1 MSNTK
6 IQIKRSSINIKPVD
20 GSLGAAE
27 PAYSYLSDK
36 LFLGTSD
43 GSGVIAIGGKFF
55 VDQQNAIYDL
65 VNAAYTSANAG
76 FTDANAIFN
85 LLNLAFDTTNSAY
98 TLANANFDVTNAAYT
113 MANANYAVTNIAF
126 DTVNSAYGLANSNY
140 DVTNAAYTLANA
152 NFDVTNAAYTLANAN
167 FDVANAAYGYA
178 NASNSWADST
188 FVKLTLPGEVQT
200 ITSDIAITGNL
211 TFVGNATT
219 IQTTTLEVDDTLIYL
234 GANNYSGTDLLDIGI
249 VANYGNTTG
258 ANVHTGLYRDHASK
272 EWYLFQG
279 YDIEPSSNNI
289 ITPYSNNMVN
299 AVLNADL
306 VTSNLWLGGANAI
319 VWISSAYDNSN
330 GGFGL
335 ANAAYGATNSAFG
348 VINAAYTMA
357 NANYTVTN
365 AAYTLA
371 NANFD
376 VTNAAY
382 TLANANFD
390 VTNAAYTAVNAAYVV
405 VNAAYTS
412 SNAGY
417 TVANA
422 AFGTANTADRHAANA
437 SYVNTGTLLVNYGGT
452 GRNSFT
458 TNGVIYGNGTDGLLV
473 TSSGSEG
480 NVLQVNSSGVPQFG
494 MLDGGTF

>member
-6 IQIKRSSINIKPVD
+6 IQIKRSSVNIKPVD
-20 GSLGAAE
+20 GSLSAAE

-65 VNAAYTSANAG
+65 VNSAFTAANSG

-85 LLNLAFDTTNSAY
+85 LLNLTFDTTNSAY
-98 TLANANFDVTNAAYT
+98 TLSNANFDVTNAAYT
-113 MANANYAVTNIAF
+113 MANANYTVTNIAF
-126 DTVNSAYGLANSNY
+126 DTVNSAYTLTNSSYDVANSAY
-140 DVTNAAYTLANA
+140 DFANSIGSLS
-152 NFDVTNAAYTLANAN
+152 YGSY
-167 FDVANAAYGYA
+167 DVANAAFGVANGAFDYA
-178 NASNSWADST
+178 NASNSWANTT
-188 FVKLTLPGEVQT
+188 FVKLTLPGAVQT
-200 ITSDIAITGNL
+200 ITSDVAITGNL
-211 TFVGNATT
+211 IVTGKTTSINTASINVEDSLIYLANNNFVGDTVDIGFVGN
-219 IQTTTLEVDDTLIYL
+219 Y
-234 GANNYSGTDLLDIGI
+234 NNGSS
-249 VANYGNTTG
+249 
-258 ANVHTGLYRDHASK
+258 NVHTGLYRDHASK
-272 EWYLFQG
+272 EYFLFQG
-279 YDIEPSSNNI
+279 YDAEPLFDNQ
-289 ITPYSNNMVN
+289 ITPYANNMVN
-299 AVLNADL
+299 AVLNADF

-319 VWISSAYDNSN
+319 VWIKASYDNSN
-330 GGFGL
+330 GGFGV
-335 ANAAYGATNSAFG
+335 ANAGYNATNSAFG

-357 NANYTVTN
+357 NANYVVSNSAFGKLNSAFTVVN

-382 TLANANFD
+382 TS
-390 VTNAAYTAVNAAYVV
+390 VNAAYVV

-422 AFGTANTADRHAANA
+422 AFNQANTTDVHAANA

-458 TNGVIYGNGTDGLLV
+458 TNGILYGNGTDGLLV
-473 TSSGSEG
+473 TSSGVEG
-480 NVLQVNSSGVPQFG
+480 NVLQVNGSGVPQFG